1 MRRVITPLLAV
12 MFLLGVATLARA
24 DTIKYVCNPCDYP
37 DGTEGVAIVKVIMS
51 ETAAGPTVMVTV
63 DYYNLDQSQYLGRYE
78 DWSSSGNF
86 PQDEYE
92 AADFATHH
100 YFDRW

>member
-37 DGTEGVAIVKVIMS
+37 VTSIQIGLWLVSYKAEVVPWTEAS
-51 ETAAGPTVMVTV
+51 
-63 DYYNLDQSQYLGRYE
+63 LGC
-78 DWSSSGNF
+78 S
-86 PQDEYE
+86 
-92 AADFATHH
+92 ADFNLK
-100 YFDRW
+100 YV